1 MRINYDAF
9 RKMTRSDELI
19 LNVLDPE
26 NGEENDSFDVSEMA
40 YVTIPDYN
48 NYNRHHP
55 KNISYIR
62 PSSYDSLGEYTKT
75 NLREGENGFDSKY
88 IYFINLIIHK
98 AD

>member
-1 MRINYDAF
+1 
-9 RKMTRSDELI
+9 MTRSDELI

-75 NLREGENGFDSKY
+75 NLREDGIATVERFWKVPDCFHGLLHWLQYKV
-88 IYFINLIIHK
+88 
-98 AD
+98 